1 MAETVQN
8 IEAGP
13 SFDSAPS
20 QDPVPSLGSF
30 PKVETIATTLE
41 SIVSVQGSESEE
53 KKNIWMIVVF
63 LKQCAERIFNRIT
76 NPFYMTFAG

>member
-53 KKNIWMIVVF
+53 KKIS
-63 LKQCAERIFNRIT
+63 
-76 NPFYMTFAG
+76 G

>member
-53 KKNIWMIVVF
+53 KKYPDDSCF
-63 LKQCAERIFNRIT
+63 SK
-76 NPFYMTFAG
+76 